1 MTNALLRAALI
12 GGALALSLSASAS
25 ASSDD
30 AWIEFQKDVAS
41 RCKTA
46 ATKDSGVN
54 AWTVSVSAFGS
65 QRFGMAI
72 LTGKT
77 KGGVPVKYACAMDK
91 KTKAVEVAGGEPS
104 GWAAR

>member
-1 MTNALLRAALI
+1 MTNALLRAVLI
-12 GGALALSLSASAS
+12 GSALALALGGSAS

-30 AWIEFQKDVAS
+30 AWATFQKEVATLY
-41 RCKTA
+41 KAA
-46 ATKDSGVN
+46 ATKDSGVKT
-54 AWTVSVSAFGS
+54 WTVSVSAFGS
-65 QRFGMAI
+65 QTFGMAV

-104 GWAAR
+104 GWVAR